1 MSISLNDHERRISD
15 LENKSNNDSFQT
27 AVLFENINGQM
38 GNITM
43 SQPYTKFD
51 AIEINYANDTNAGR
65 VSASRII
72 LSSAFNYMHKAN
84 MSIYQGGDGAS
95 SRSRII
101 WLKKVSDTVF
111 NFTAYDTSGLIFR
124 ILGIKWGGG
133 YKLRN
138 FVKKIASLHQNIR
151 KTISLTM
158 LGGEV
163 I

>member
-15 LENKSNNDSFQT
+15 LENKSNNGSFQT

-51 AIEINYANDTNAGR
+51 AIEINYANTTNAGH

-133 YKLRN
+133 INLGILLKRLLVYIKTYSKL
-138 FVKKIASLHQNIR
+138 FHLQFLEVK
-151 KTISLTM
+151 
-158 LGGEV
+158 
-163 I
+163 

>member
-15 LENKSNNDSFQT
+15 LENKSNNGSFQT

-133 YKLRN
+133 INFGTLLKRLLVCIKTYSKL
-138 FVKKIASLHQNIR
+138 FHLQFLEAK
-151 KTISLTM
+151 
-158 LGGEV
+158 
-163 I
+163 